1 MLKEILDKALTEPV
15 TRDETLFLFR
25 EVRRTEDFLQLA
37 SVASKVRDDEVGA
50 VFKFD
55 GFVGTLTPCSIDPP
69 CKYCSRS
76 AGKNIFDKPLTNEEI
91 EIVAKLMKE
100 ASIKRVELGGGTLL
114 DGAGEKIIK
123 ATEIMKKVAP
133 FDVWVN
139 VGPSLNAGDLAQL
152 KRLGVSEVCSSLET
166 INPEVFKEVKPG
178 DSLEARMNLAKEID
192 QAGLGLTSVMMVGI
206 GSSYEDMAEHIFWYK
221 SFKNL
226 GHFCITGFNPIP
238 GASLQHKPQANPFE
252 VAKAGAI
259 ARLVLRTPD
268 ISFGGIMNDFR
279 LLPLMIMAGG
289 NRVIHLGAHAHRAN
303 GWRQLHLPG
312 TQVEKHGEIEFVNM
326 LPLTTRIVEEMGM
339 EVDVA

>member
-1 MLKEILDKALTEPV
+1 MLKEVLDKALKEPI

-25 EVRRTEDFLQLA
+25 EVRKTEDFLQLA

-55 GFVGTLTPCSIDPP
+55 GFVGTLTPCSIEPP
-69 CKYCSRS
+69 CKYCARS
-76 AGKNIFDKPLTNEEI
+76 TGSNSFDKPLAIEEV

-100 ASIKRVELGGGTLL
+100 AGIKRIELGGGTLL
-114 DGAGEKIIK
+114 DGAGEKMIK
-123 ATEIMKKVAP
+123 ATEIVKKVAP
-133 FDVWVN
+133 FDVWIN
-139 VGPSLNAGDLAQL
+139 VGPALNTDDLVLL
-152 KRLGVSEVCSSLET
+152 KKVGVSEVCSSLET

-206 GSSYEDMAEHIFWYK
+206 GSSYEDMVEHVFWYK
-221 SFKNL
+221 GFKNL

-238 GASLQHKPQANPFE
+238 GASLQNKPQANPFE

-303 GWRQLHLPG
+303 GWRQSPPSG
-312 TQVEKHGEIEFVNM
+312 TLVEKHGEIEFVNM
-326 LPLTTRIVEEMGM
+326 LPLTTRIAKEMGM
-339 EVDVA
+339 ETDVA